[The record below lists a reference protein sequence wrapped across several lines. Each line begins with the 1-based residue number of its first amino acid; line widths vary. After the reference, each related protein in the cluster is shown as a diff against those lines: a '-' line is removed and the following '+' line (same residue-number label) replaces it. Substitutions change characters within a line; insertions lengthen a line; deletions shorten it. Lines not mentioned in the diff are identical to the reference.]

1 MATLGTST
9 QKRNIRWRITAH
21 SLAFVLGLSAVYIAL
36 GFSAGLVS
44 DVLFD
49 YGDVLRIVAGIF
61 LIFMGVLMLRLLPI
75 PFLQRDLRLHLT
87 QKPSG
92 YVGSTL
98 VGVAFA
104 AGWTPCV
111 GPILAS
117 ILALAGSSGSS
128 SQGGLLLG
136 VYALGFAV
144 PFLLTAQL
152 LPLWRNLKKYVGV
165 IEKVG
170 GVLLILVGIVLLAN
184 WVTQLSPYLASL
196 GSLETTLLSN
206 AQPSFILA
214 FVAGALSFLSPCVL
228 PIVPSFLAYLTGMN
242 ADELVST

>member
-1 MATLGTST
+1 MTALEGKHSV
-9 QKRNIRWRITAH
+9 RWRITAH
-21 SLAFVLGLSAVYIAL
+21 SLAFVLGLSAVFVAL
-36 GFSAGLVS
+36 GFGAGFIS
-44 DVLFD
+44 DLLFD
-49 YGDVLRIVAGIF
+49 YGNLLRIVAGIF
-61 LIFMGVLMLRLLPI
+61 LIFMGVLMLRFIPL
-75 PFLQRDLRLHLT
+75 PFLQRDLRVHLT

-128 SQGGLLLG
+128 SRGGLLLG

-152 LPLWRNLKKYVGV
+152 LPLWKNLKRYVGV

-170 GVLLILVGIVLLAN
+170 GILLVIVGTVLLAD
-184 WVTQLSPYLASL
+184 WVTRFSPYLASL
-196 GSLETTLLSN
+196 GSLESTLHSTE
-206 AQPSFILA
+206 PSFILA

-242 ADELVST
+242 ADELMSL

>member
-1 MATLGTST
+1 MTSLER
-9 QKRNIRWRITAH
+9 KRNVRWRITAH
-21 SLAFVLGLSAVYIAL
+21 SLAFVFGLSAVFVAL
-36 GFSAGLVS
+36 GFSAGFVS
-44 DVLFD
+44 DILFD
-49 YGDVLRIVAGIF
+49 YGNVLRIVAGVF
-61 LIFMGVLMLRLLPI
+61 LILMGVIMLRLLPM
-75 PFLQRDLRLHLT
+75 PFLQRDMRVHLT

-111 GPILAS
+111 GPIFAS

-152 LPLWRNLKKYVGV
+152 LPLWKNLKRYVGI
-165 IEKVG
+165 IEKIG
-170 GVLLILVGIVLLAN
+170 GVLLIVVGVVLLAN

-196 GSLETTLLSN
+196 GSLETTLLSD

-214 FVAGALSFLSPCVL
+214 FVAGGLSFLSPCVL

-242 ADELVST
+242 ADELMSL

>member
-1 MATLGTST
+1 MATLAPKSV
-9 QKRNIRWRITAH
+9 RWRITAH
-21 SLAFVLGLSAVYIAL
+21 SLAFVLGLSAVFVAL
-36 GFSAGLVS
+36 GFSAGLIS

-49 YGDVLRIVAGIF
+49 YGDILRILAGVF
-61 LIFMGVLMLRLLPI
+61 LIFMGVLMLGLIPL
-75 PFLQRDLRLHLT
+75 PFLQRDLRAHLT

-152 LPLWRNLKKYVGV
+152 LTFWRNLKRYVGL

-170 GVLLILVGIVLLAN
+170 GVLLILVGVVLLAN

-196 GSLETTLLSN
+196 GSLETSLIAN
-206 AQPSFILA
+206 PQPGFILA
-214 FVAGALSFLSPCVL
+214 FVAGTLSFLSPCVL
-228 PIVPSFLAYLTGMN
+228 PIVPSFLAYLTGMS
-242 ADELVST
+242 ADELMKA

>member
-1 MATLGTST
+1 V
-9 QKRNIRWRITAH
+9 RWRIAAH
-21 SLAFVLGLSAVYIAL
+21 SLAFVFGLSAVFVAL
-36 GFSAGLVS
+36 GFSAGLIS
-44 DVLFD
+44 NLLFD
-49 YGDVLRIVAGIF
+49 YGNMLRIVTGVF
-61 LIFMGVLMLRLLPI
+61 LILMGVIVLRLIPI
-75 PFLQRDLRLHLT
+75 PFLQRDMRVHLT

-92 YVGSTL
+92 YVGSML

-128 SQGGLLLG
+128 LQGGLLLG

-152 LPLWRNLKKYVGV
+152 LPLWKNLICYVGI
-165 IEKVG
+165 IEKIG
-170 GVLLILVGIVLLAN
+170 GVLLIVVGIVLLAD
-184 WVTQLSPYLASL
+184 WVTRFSPYLVSL
-196 GSLETTLLSN
+196 GSLEATLLSDT
-206 AQPSFILA
+206 QPSFILA

-228 PIVPSFLAYLTGMN
+228 PIVPSFLAYLTGIN
-242 ADELVST
+242 ADEFMSG